1 VLRSGA
7 YTNFPKAR
15 QLLKRRS
22 PPSAGPRRY
31 SGPAVGPAMT
41 ASDAPASTEKDRH
54 LHVRMADERTSIYDL
69 ITEYLQASGK
79 APDWFWRTAGRLEGS
94 EADNLEEL
102 LSSAFEAGAFIS
114 HDHPEDLEFVWVTEE
129 ECEKERRR
137 EERGG
142 QSDASKKE
150 RSSLSHYA

>member
-1 VLRSGA
+1 
-7 YTNFPKAR
+7 
-15 QLLKRRS
+15 
-22 PPSAGPRRY
+22 
-31 SGPAVGPAMT
+31 MT
-41 ASDAPASTEKDRH
+41 ASEAPASTEKDRH
-54 LHVRMADERTSIYDL
+54 LHVRLADERASIYDL

-79 APDWFWRTAGRLEGS
+79 APDWYWRTAGRLEGND
-94 EADNLEEL
+94 ADNLEEL

-142 QSDASKKE
+142 ENEASRKE